1 MDDKTG
7 TRKKPSAISAR
18 PAVRPVGSRGAPASA
33 AAPHS
38 QGVAPMGQAKGELQP
53 RAENMQVIEGGGA
66 KTGPNVKTYI
76 EQQLKSVYDDILN
89 QPIPDRFLDLLNA
102 LDGPEATGA
111 QNAGSPGA
119 KSEEHE

>member
-18 PAVRPVGSRGAPASA
+18 PAVRPVAGRSAPASA
-33 AAPHS
+33 AAPQT
-38 QGVAPMGQAKGELQP
+38 QGAAQP

-66 KTGPNVKTYI
+66 KPGPNVKTYI
-76 EQQLKSVYDDILN
+76 ERQLKSVYDDVLN

-102 LDGPEATGA
+102 LDVRNEAADKSAPQGA
-111 QNAGSPGA
+111 S
-119 KSEEHE
+119 KEENE

>member
-18 PAVRPVGSRGAPASA
+18 PAVRPVGGRVAPASA
-33 AAPHS
+33 AAPHA
-38 QGVAPMGQAKGELQP
+38 QGQPLGETQS
-53 RAENMQVIEGGGA
+53 RAENMQVIEGGGV

-76 EQQLKSVYDDILN
+76 ERQLKSVYDDVLN

-102 LDGPEATGA
+102 LDGPAAAGA
-111 QNAGSPGA
+111 KNAGAPSG
-119 KSEEHE
+119 KNEDNE

>member
-18 PAVRPVGSRGAPASA
+18 PAVRPVAARGAPASA
-33 AAPHS
+33 AAPS
-38 QGVAPMGQAKGELQP
+38 AQALKGEVQP

-66 KTGPNVKTYI
+66 KSGPNVKTYI
-76 EQQLKSVYDDILN
+76 ERQLKSVYDDVLN

-102 LDGPEATGA
+102 LDGPEAAGA
-111 QNAGSPGA
+111 KNAGASGE
-119 KSEEHE
+119 KNEDNE

>member
-18 PAVRPVGSRGAPASA
+18 PAVRSAGGRATPASA
-33 AAPHS
+33 AAPQT
-38 QGVAPMGQAKGELQP
+38 QGAVQP

-76 EQQLKSVYDDILN
+76 ERQLKSVYDDMLN
-89 QPIPDRFLDLLNA
+89 QPIPDRFLDLLNS
-102 LDGPEATGA
+102 LDGPAAGDAKNAGATG
-111 QNAGSPGA
+111 GKKEDG
-119 KSEEHE
+119 E